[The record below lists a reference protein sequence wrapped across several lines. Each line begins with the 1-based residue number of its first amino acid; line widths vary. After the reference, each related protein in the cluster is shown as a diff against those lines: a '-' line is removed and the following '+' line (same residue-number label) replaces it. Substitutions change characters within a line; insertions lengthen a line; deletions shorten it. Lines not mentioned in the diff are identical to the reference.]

1 MSQSKNFKHWLECPV
16 VINCRGTREE
26 SQSGV
31 AYMHQ
36 TPNINP
42 KPLSIGLWISS
53 GAYVRAQEFVHS
65 IFPRRRSNDME
76 ASANFVPAV
85 PKP

>member
-1 MSQSKNFKHWLECPV
+1 
-16 VINCRGTREE
+16 
-26 SQSGV
+26 
-31 AYMHQ
+31 MHQ

-65 IFPRRRSNDME
+65 IFPRRRSNDVE
-76 ASANFVPAV
+76 ASANSVPAV